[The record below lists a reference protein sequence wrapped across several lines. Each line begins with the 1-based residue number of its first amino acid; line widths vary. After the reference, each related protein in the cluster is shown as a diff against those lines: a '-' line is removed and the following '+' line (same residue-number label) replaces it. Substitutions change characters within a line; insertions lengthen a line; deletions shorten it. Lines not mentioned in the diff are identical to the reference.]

1 LVVTV
6 KVLKVVPA
14 ATVTLAGTLAT
25 VVSELA
31 SVTAAP
37 PAGAALAS
45 VTVPVDETPPTTV
58 DGLTVRRIGVTVT
71 VTVGLFVE
79 AQPAAFVTVRV

>member
-1 LVVTV
+1 M
-6 KVLKVVPA
+6 KVLKVVPD

-25 VVSELA
+25 LLSELVT
-31 SVTAAP
+31 VTAAP

-45 VTVPVDETPPTTV
+45 VTVPVDEIPPTTV
-58 DGLTVRRIGVTVT
+58 DGLIVRRIGVTVT

-79 AQPAAFVTVRV
+79 AQPAAFVTVSV